1 MVLHSAINRVNTC
14 KLATALQKL
23 LFQALGSAL
32 SGRMTLNKAEPD
44 LKKSIKKQLEN
55 T

>member
-1 MVLHSAINRVNTC
+1 MVLHSPINRVD
-14 KLATALQKL
+14 TALQKL